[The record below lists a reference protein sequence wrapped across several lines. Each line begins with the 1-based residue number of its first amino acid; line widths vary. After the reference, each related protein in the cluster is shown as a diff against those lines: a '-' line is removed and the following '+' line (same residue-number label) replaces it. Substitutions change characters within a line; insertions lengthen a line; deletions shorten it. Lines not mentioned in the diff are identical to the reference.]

1 MSVVFPVWRER
12 TGLGLPDV
20 GARRRGVQEPE
31 PETIG
36 RAQAGDLRAFESLV
50 RAYQSD
56 VWRFAYHLTRNAS
69 MAEDVTQE
77 AFFRAYRAIGSY
89 RGTARFSS
97 WLLRIVRNCAIDAY
111 RKTRKESVMSAEDQ
125 ATGGNLSSVVDPPD
139 SVERTRI
146 NEAIRHLP
154 MPLREPFVVIEI
166 LGFTYEE
173 ASAILETRIGTIKSR
188 MHRARAALMVALEER
203 EVAGEM

>member
-1 MSVVFPVWRER
+1 
-12 TGLGLPDV
+12 
-20 GARRRGVQEPE
+20 VQEPE

-36 RAQAGDLRAFESLV
+36 RAQAGDLRAFEALV
-50 RAYQSD
+50 RAYQGD

-69 MAEDVTQE
+69 TADDVSQE
-77 AFFRAYRAIGSY
+77 AFLRVYRAIGSY
-89 RGTARFSS
+89 RGPARFSS

-111 RKTRKESVMSAEDQ
+111 RKTRKETVTAEGDH
-125 ATGGNLSSVVDPPD
+125 TIHGDLTSVDPPD
-139 SVERTRI
+139 QEDRARI
-146 NEAIRHLP
+146 NDAIRRLP

-173 ASAILETRIGTIKSR
+173 AAAVLGTRIGTIKSR
-188 MHRARAALMVALEER
+188 MHRARAALMEALEEK

>member
-1 MSVVFPVWRER
+1 M
-12 TGLGLPDV
+12 
-20 GARRRGVQEPE
+20 QEPE

-50 RAYQSD
+50 RAYQGD

-69 MAEDVTQE
+69 LAEDVSQE
-77 AFFRAYRAIGSY
+77 AFLRAYRAIGTY

-111 RKTRKESVMSAEDQ
+111 RKTRRETASLEEEHAKGRDSSSA
-125 ATGGNLSSVVDPPD
+125 VDPPD
-139 SVERTRI
+139 SDERARI
-146 NEAIRHLP
+146 NDAIRKLP
-154 MPLREPFVVIEI
+154 MALREPFVLIEI
-166 LGFTYEE
+166 LGYTYEE
-173 ASAILETRIGTIKSR
+173 ASMILDTRLGTIKSR
-188 MHRARAALMVALEER
+188 MHRARAVLIDKLAEK

>member
-1 MSVVFPVWRER
+1 
-12 TGLGLPDV
+12 
-20 GARRRGVQEPE
+20 VQEPE

-36 RAQAGDLRAFESLV
+36 RAQAGDLGAFESLV
-50 RAYQSD
+50 RAYQGD

-69 MAEDVTQE
+69 MAEDVSQE
-77 AFFRAYRAIGSY
+77 AFLRAYRAITSY

-111 RKTRKESVMSAEDQ
+111 RKTRRETVSSDEDHARQ
-125 ATGGNLSSVVDPPD
+125 EDLPSLADPPD
-139 SVERTRI
+139 SEERARI
-146 NEAIRHLP
+146 NDAIRRLP

-166 LGFTYEE
+166 LGFNYEE
-173 ASAILETRIGTIKSR
+173 ASTILGTRIGTIKSR
-188 MHRARAALMVALEER
+188 MHRARAALMQELEEK

>member
-1 MSVVFPVWRER
+1 
-12 TGLGLPDV
+12 
-20 GARRRGVQEPE
+20 VQEPE

-36 RAQAGDLRAFESLV
+36 RAQAGDLSAFESLV
-50 RAYQSD
+50 RAYQGD

-69 MAEDVTQE
+69 MADDVSQE
-77 AFFRAYRAIGSY
+77 AFLRVYRGIRSY
-89 RGTARFSS
+89 RGPARFSS

-111 RKTRKESVMSAEDQ
+111 RKTRKETVAAEEDR
-125 ATGGNLSSVVDPPD
+125 ASRKDLASLDPPD
-139 SVERTRI
+139 QEERARI
-146 NEAIRHLP
+146 NDAIRRLP

-173 ASAILETRIGTIKSR
+173 ASAVLGTRIGTIKSR
-188 MHRARAALMVALEER
+188 MHRARAALMEALQEK

>member
-1 MSVVFPVWRER
+1 M
-12 TGLGLPDV
+12 
-20 GARRRGVQEPE
+20 QEPE

-50 RAYQSD
+50 RAYQGD
-56 VWRFAYHLTRNAS
+56 VWRFAYHLTRNAAL
-69 MAEDVTQE
+69 AEDVSQE
-77 AFFRAYRAIGSY
+77 AFLRAYRGIRSY

-111 RKTRKESVMSAEDQ
+111 RKTRKEVVGPDEDQ
-125 ATGGNLSSVVDPPD
+125 AGRTDATSVADPPD
-139 SVERTRI
+139 ADERARI
-146 NEAIRHLP
+146 NDAIRQLP

-173 ASAILETRIGTIKSR
+173 ASQILDTRIGTIKSR
-188 MHRARAALMVALEER
+188 MHRARAVLMEQLAEK

>member
-1 MSVVFPVWRER
+1 
-12 TGLGLPDV
+12 
-20 GARRRGVQEPE
+20 VQEPE

-50 RAYQSD
+50 RAYQND
-56 VWRFAYHLTRNAS
+56 VWRFAYHLTRNANA
-69 MAEDVTQE
+69 AEDVAQE
-77 AFFRAYRAIGSY
+77 AFLRAYRAIGSY

-111 RKTRKESVMSAEDQ
+111 RKTRRETVISEEDM
-125 ATGGNLSSVVDPPD
+125 TRRGGLSSAVDPPD
-139 SVERTRI
+139 SVERARI
-146 NEAIRHLP
+146 SDAIRRLP

-173 ASAILETRIGTIKSR
+173 ASTLLGTRVGTIKSR
-188 MHRARAALMVALEER
+188 MHRARAALMEALVEK
-203 EVAGEM
+203 EVADEM

>member
-1 MSVVFPVWRER
+1 
-12 TGLGLPDV
+12 
-20 GARRRGVQEPE
+20 VQEPE

-50 RAYQSD
+50 RGCQGD
-56 VWRFAYHLTRNAS
+56 VWRFAYHLTRDAS
-69 MAEDVTQE
+69 MADDVSQE
-77 AFFRAYRAIGSY
+77 AFLRVYRALGSY

-111 RKTRKESVMSAEDQ
+111 RKTRRETVTADEHHERRGDLTSI
-125 ATGGNLSSVVDPPD
+125 DPPD
-139 SVERTRI
+139 QEERARI
-146 NEAIRHLP
+146 NDAIRRLP
-154 MPLREPFVVIEI
+154 MSLREPFVVIEI

-173 ASAILETRIGTIKSR
+173 ASEVLGTRIGTIKSR
-188 MHRARAALMVALEER
+188 MHRARAALMEALKEK